1 MLTLALP
8 AADGGLPTQE
18 EVAALLVPV
27 SETKSARARAAALAY
42 VETTPGATIEDEYL
56 FQMLCEALRDA
67 EDPRKAFVEI
77 KQLDTFRD
85 TVLRKQLEYLDREY
99 TTLLAKEYPELLSV
113 LDLRAIRD
121 QAESTFLPPPDAQ
134 SNSRGQVS
142 STGSASTAST
152 TSTT

>member
-1 MLTLALP
+1 MATFGNVLARKGGVAFTPRRVMLTLALP
-8 AADGGLPTQE
+8 AADNGLPTQE

-27 SETKSARARAAALAY
+27 SETRAARARAAALQY
-42 VETTPGATIEDEYL
+42 VEATPGTTIEDEFL
-56 FQMLCEALRDA
+56 FQVLCEALRDA
-67 EDPRKAFVEI
+67 EDPRKAFVEL

-121 QAESTFLPPPDAQ
+121 DAEAAFSAPPA
-134 SNSRGQVS
+134 
-142 STGSASTAST
+142 
-152 TSTT
+152 